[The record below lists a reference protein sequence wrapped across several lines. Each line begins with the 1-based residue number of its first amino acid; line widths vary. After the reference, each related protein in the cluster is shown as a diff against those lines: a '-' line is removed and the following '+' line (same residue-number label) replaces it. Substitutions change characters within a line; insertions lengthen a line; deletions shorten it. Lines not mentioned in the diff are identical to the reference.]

1 MFKPKAF
8 QSKQPLKARN
18 RESGNAIVIVLVLL
32 VAVAVGVLAY
42 MSGALTGGDE
52 GNQTGAAVAES
63 TPAAGD
69 NTAAAGENPVEP
81 GNPIVAKVNGQDITR
96 LDVFNFI
103 QTLPEQTRQL
113 PVQQLFPI
121 AVEQVVNSQI
131 VEVKTKGINL
141 DNDPEVQKQMELA
154 KENIVRGVYIQKL
167 VNNKMTEERL
177 KTAYEQYKT
186 SFPSIDEVKASHILV
201 KDESAAKD
209 LIKKLDEGADFAELA
224 KANSSDATAAKGG
237 ELGYFAQTDV
247 VPPFAEASFKTEPGT
262 YTKKPVKSDFG
273 YHIIK
278 VEDKRKRPP
287 AEFEV
292 AKPYLEAQL
301 RRVVLDELIQEW
313 REAAKIERFDING
326 DPIEPSAGEETP
338 AAAPAPAAEPAKA
351 DEATKP
357 E

>member
-8 QSKQPLKARN
+8 QSKQPSKPRN

-42 MSGALTGGDE
+42 MSGALTSGDE
-52 GNQTGAAVAES
+52 GNQAGATVAES
-63 TPAAGD
+63 APAAGE
-69 NTAAAGENPVEP
+69 NTAAAGDDKNPVEP
-81 GNPIVAKVNGQDITR
+81 GNPVVAKVNGQDITR

-121 AVEQVVNSQI
+121 AVEQVVNAQI
-131 VEVKTKGINL
+131 VEAKTKGINL
-141 DNDPEVQKQMELA
+141 DSDPEVQKQMELA

-167 VNNKMTEERL
+167 VKNKMTEERL

-247 VPPFAEASFKTEPGT
+247 VPPFAEAAFKTDPGT

-287 AEFEV
+287 AEYEV

-313 REAAKIERFDING
+313 RDAAKIERFDING
-326 DPIEPSAGEETP
+326 DPIEPSAGEEAP
-338 AAAPAPAAEPAKA
+338 AAPAAAEPAKA
-351 DEATKP
+351 EEAAKP